1 MGESSTPG
9 RTLRRLL
16 EGPEIVVAPGVFNP
30 ISAQMAAR
38 HGFSAAYVSGA
49 ALSAAAC
56 VPDIGLLTLNDVVS
70 QVSAMTFAS
79 PLPLIVDADTGYG
92 EVPNVIRA
100 VRELSRAGAAGLHL
114 EDQVFPKRCGHLD
127 GKAVVAPEA
136 MVQKIRAAVRA
147 RPDPDFLIIAR
158 CDARA
163 VEGFERAVE
172 RSRLYLEA
180 GADMIFP
187 EALQSEAEFAEFARR
202 VDGPLLANM
211 TEWGKSPYLTA
222 TQFQALGYR
231 MVIFPVTAFRVMLR
245 AVDETYAHLK
255 AQGTQVGL
263 LERMRSRLE
272 LYEIIDYPGW
282 EREDAAVAAEARELA
297 RRREVEE

>member
-1 MGESSTPG
+1 MAETPG

-16 EGPEIVVAPGVFNP
+16 AGPEIAVAPGVFNAV
-30 ISAQMAAR
+30 SARMAAR
-38 HGFSAAYVSGA
+38 HGFAAAYVSGA

-70 QVSAMTFAS
+70 QVSTMTFAS
-79 PLPLIVDADTGYG
+79 RLPLIVDADTGYG

-100 VRELSRAGAAGLHL
+100 VRELARAGSAALHL

-127 GKAVVAPEA
+127 GKAVVEPEA

-147 RPDPDFLIIAR
+147 RPDPDFVIIAR
-158 CDARA
+158 TDARA
-163 VEGFERAVE
+163 VEGFDSAVA

-180 GADMIFP
+180 GADLIFP

-202 VDGPLLANM
+202 LPGPLLANM

-222 TQFQALGYR
+222 AQFQALGYR
-231 MVIFPVTAFRVMLR
+231 LVIFPVTAFRVMLR

-255 AQGTQVGL
+255 AAGTQVGL
-263 LERMRSRLE
+263 LERMRTRAE

-282 EREDAAVAAEARELA
+282 EREDGAVAAEARDLVQKQS
-297 RRREVEE
+297 RGD